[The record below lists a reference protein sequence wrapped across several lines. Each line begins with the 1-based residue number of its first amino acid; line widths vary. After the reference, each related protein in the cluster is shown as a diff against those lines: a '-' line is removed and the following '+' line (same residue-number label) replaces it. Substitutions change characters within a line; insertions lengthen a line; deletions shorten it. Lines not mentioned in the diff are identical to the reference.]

1 MQTMKTRYYITVVL
15 LVFTV
20 AACKKSFLD
29 VVPDNVATLDNAFT
43 MRSEAEKY
51 LATCYSYLPNE
62 GDPVNNI
69 AYQGGDEFWM
79 AYPAASLTAT
89 NWNVARGNQNV
100 VRPYVNIWDG
110 DNFENV
116 GFRNMFTGIRT
127 CNTFL
132 ENVSDPGKIPDL
144 TLDER
149 TRWIGEVMF
158 LKAWYHFL
166 LMRQYGPIPVMDKNI
181 PINAPLE
188 QTKVKRQPVDS
199 VVNYIGNLLDSAAS
213 RLPVALLTPSTEL
226 GRITVAIARS
236 IKARVLVYGASP
248 LFNGNTDYSNFKDK
262 DGVQLIS
269 STYSAEKWQR
279 AAKAASDAISACNE
293 AGIFLYKFINTTGF
307 PLTAGTI
314 TQMSI
319 RNAVCEK
326 WNQEWIWAN
335 ANSSTWQL
343 QYSSMAHIDPANSGN
358 SSIYGTLGPTM
369 QVVRQFYTKNGVPI
383 TEDKTL
389 DYSNV
394 NQLRTA
400 VHNERFNIV
409 EGYKTA
415 RLNYDREPRYYADL
429 GFDGGTWYMQN
440 SPSHTDENTWSA
452 QLKLGQFG
460 SGVAVTITTYYPK
473 KLVNWK
479 FAYQSNNSSH
489 IEDYPFPTM
498 RLADLYLLYAEAMN
512 EANGP
517 SQEAYKYLNLIRER
531 AGLPTVQDSWTN
543 FSNNPGAYQ
552 TKDGL
557 RNIIRNERN
566 IEMAFEGSR
575 FWDLRRW
582 KLAGQLLNTN
592 VSGWDRSGTA
602 DHPELFYIPTTYY
615 TMRFVVPRD
624 YLWPIREQNL
634 PVNENLVQNPGW

>member
-1 MQTMKTRYYITVVL
+1 MKTRYYIPVVL
-15 LVFTV
+15 LLLTITS
-20 AACKKSFLD
+20 CKKNFLD

-51 LATCYSYLPNE
+51 LATCYSYLPND
-62 GDPVNNI
+62 GDPVSNI
-69 AYQGGDEFWM
+69 AYLGGDEFWM

-89 NWNVARGNQNV
+89 NWSVARGGQNV
-100 VRPYVNIWDG
+100 VRPYVNLWDG
-110 DNFENV
+110 DYFDNV
-116 GFRNMFTGIRT
+116 KYNNLFTAIRT

-132 ENVSDPGKIPDL
+132 DNVGDLKKIADL
-144 TLDER
+144 TIDER
-149 TRWIGEVMF
+149 NRWLGEVMF
-158 LKAWYHFL
+158 LKAYYHFL
-166 LMRQYGPIPVMDKNI
+166 LMRQYGPIPIMDKSI

-188 QTKVKRQPVDS
+188 QTKVRRQPVDS
-199 VVNYIGNLLDSAAS
+199 VVTYIAGLMDAAAT
-213 RLPVALLTPSTEL
+213 RLPVTVLTPSTEN
-226 GRITVAIARS
+226 GRITIAIALS
-236 IKARVLVYGASP
+236 MKAKVLVYGASP
-248 LFNGNTDYSNFKDK
+248 LFNGNSDYANFKDK
-262 DGVQLIS
+262 QGTQLIS
-269 STYSAEKWQR
+269 ATYNEDKWK
-279 AAKAASDAISACNE
+279 KAAAAGAAAIKACE
-293 AGIFLYKFINTTGF
+293 QAGISLYKFNNTTGY
-307 PLTAGTI
+307 PLTDATI

-335 ANSSTWQL
+335 SNSSTWQL

-369 QVVRQFYTKNGVPI
+369 QVVRQFYSKNGVPI

-389 DYSNV
+389 DFSNV

-400 VHNERFNIV
+400 THDERFNIV
-409 EGYKTA
+409 EGYRTA

-452 QLKLGQFG
+452 HLRLGQYG
-460 SGVAVTITTYYPK
+460 AGVAVTITTYYPK

-479 FAYQSNNSSH
+479 FAYQGNNNSH
-489 IEDYPFPTM
+489 IEDYPFPSM
-498 RLADLYLLYAEAMN
+498 RLADLYLLYAEALN
-512 EANGP
+512 EASGP
-517 SQEAYKYLNLIRER
+517 SEEVYKYLNLIRAR
-531 AGLPTVQDSWTN
+531 AGLGTVQNSWTN
-543 FSNNPGAYQ
+543 FSTNPGAYQ

-557 RNIIRNERN
+557 RNIIRTERN
-566 IEMAFEGSR
+566 IEMSFESSR

-582 KLAGQLLNTN
+582 KLAGQLLNGN
-592 VSGWDRSGTA
+592 MSGWDRSGTA
-602 DHPELFYIPTTYY
+602 DRPELFYTPTTYY

-624 YLWPIREQNL
+624 YLWPIRESNL

>member
-1 MQTMKTRYYITVVL
+1 MKTSYYIPVL
-15 LVFTV
+15 IMAISLC
-20 AACKKSFLD
+20 ACKKNFLD

-51 LATCYSYLPNE
+51 LATCYSFLPND
-62 GDPVNNI
+62 GDPVTNI
-69 AYQGGDEFWM
+69 AYQGGDEFWL

-110 DNFENV
+110 DNFENA
-116 GFRNMFTGIRT
+116 GFRSMFVGIRT
-127 CNTFL
+127 CNTFID
-132 ENVSDPGKIPDL
+132 NVSDLGKIPDL
-144 TLDER
+144 TIDER
-149 TRWIGEVMF
+149 TRWLGEVMF
-158 LKAWYHFL
+158 LKAYYHFL
-166 LMRQYGPIPVMDKNI
+166 LMRQYGPVPIMDKSIPVT
-181 PINAPLE
+181 APLE

-199 VVNYIGNLLDSAAS
+199 VVNYISNLIDSACT

-226 GRITVAIARS
+226 GRITIAIAKS

-248 LFNGNTDYSNFKDK
+248 LFNGNADYSNFKDK

-269 STYSAEKWQR
+269 TTYNADKWQR
-279 AAKAASDAISACNE
+279 AAQAAADAIKACDQ
-293 AGIFLYKFINTTGF
+293 AGIYLYKFINTTGF
-307 PLTAGTI
+307 PLTNETI
-314 TQMSI
+314 TQMSV

-335 ANSSTWQL
+335 SNSSTWQL
-343 QYSSMAHIDPANSGN
+343 QYSSMAHIDPNNSGN

-389 DYSNV
+389 DYSNIST
-394 NQLRTA
+394 LRTA
-400 VHNERFNIV
+400 THDERFNIV
-409 EGYKTA
+409 EGYRTA
-415 RLNYDREPRYYADL
+415 RLNYDREPRFYADL
-429 GFDGGTWYMQN
+429 GFDGGSWYMQN

-452 QLKLGQFG
+452 QLKLGQYG

-473 KLVNWK
+473 KMVNWK
-479 FAYQSNNSSH
+479 FAYQSDNSSH

-498 RLADLYLLYAEAMN
+498 RLADLYLLYAEAEN

-517 SQEAYKYLNLIRER
+517 SADVYKYVNLVRER
-531 AGLPTVQDSWTN
+531 AGLPTIQNSWTN
-543 FSNNPGAYQ
+543 FSTNPGAYL

-557 RNIIRNERN
+557 RTIIRNERN
-566 IEMAFEGSR
+566 IEMSFEGSR

-582 KLAGQLLNTN
+582 KLAGTMLNTN
-592 VSGWDRSGTA
+592 IIGWDRSGTA

-624 YLWPIREQNL
+624 YLWPIKESDL